1 MQFIGFREV
10 SRQEFYDAMGP
21 QNVTPCP
28 RGNWPYSSDF
38 RDPMGETHGKKISIM
53 VMEYSLEE
61 NGKVNTR
68 YYLPNARGE
77 VGCE

>member
-10 SRQEFYDAMGP
+10 SRQEFYDA
-21 QNVTPCP
+21 
-28 RGNWPYSSDF
+28 
-38 RDPMGETHGKKISIM
+38 MGETHGKKISIM